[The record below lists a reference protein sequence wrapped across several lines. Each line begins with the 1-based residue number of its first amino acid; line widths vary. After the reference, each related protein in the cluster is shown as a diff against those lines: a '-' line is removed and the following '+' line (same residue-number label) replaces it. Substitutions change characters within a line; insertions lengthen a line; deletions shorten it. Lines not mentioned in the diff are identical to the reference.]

1 MLKSQ
6 IQACVLSSYETRS
19 ADPTC
24 TLEVKHF
31 GNDQE
36 TKPHIKV
43 KTALQILFF
52 FFFLVKWLK
61 MFLENKW
68 GWQKESKCL
77 QKRQQ
82 CKCQHAQ
89 QSEEMQEFEI
99 AYREV

>member
-52 FFFLVKWLK
+52 FFPCEMVKDVFGK
-61 MFLENKW
+61 QVGMA
-68 GWQKESKCL
+68 
-77 QKRQQ
+77 KR
-82 CKCQHAQ
+82 K
-89 QSEEMQEFEI
+89 
-99 AYREV
+99 